1 MEHTAFPKPS
11 PAEPLDEKVWLD
23 QTDRAEVGRE
33 AFFSGREREYEI
45 FQRAASNLRSNR
57 IGGGTL
63 IFQGAPGAGKTA
75 LRLECMEAVKLHS
88 KPQEPWVAALLRPGE
103 LASADSVILQ
113 IVDAVRK
120 ESLRLAQ
127 AASGD
132 LAPKLKQLANL
143 GGKLLAGLSQ
153 RGFSF
158 AGFAVQGKQSV
169 SAVSEFR
176 SMAKLLRDFRMVIFI
191 DEAQNIPVGSATKNV
206 LDMLHNPIEGLAL
219 VTAFFGLSDTQDLLR
234 DCGLSRPAADRAVNL
249 EPLSLE
255 DAKDSLR
262 RMLDTY
268 YTGTDEEKKVWAGA
282 LAELSQGWPQHINR
296 IGVAAGR
303 VLCANEGK
311 LRRHL
316 LAQAL
321 EKGIQQKNA
330 YYRYRIS
337 AGSHRARV
345 YQKLALAGENKPG
358 DFADSLSYDEIESLT
373 ESARAKKGET
383 VNDFLANA
391 LHAGLLA
398 PENNMLDRYKIPIPS
413 LGDYLR
419 SLPIESLPGRD
430 N

>member
-1 MEHTAFPKPS
+1 MESIAFPQPP
-11 PAEPLDEKVWLD
+11 PAEPLDEYVWLD

-33 AFFSGREREYEI
+33 AFFSGRKREYEV
-45 FQRAASNLRSNR
+45 FGRAARNLRLNR
-57 IGGGTL
+57 VGGETL

-88 KPQEPWVAALLRPGE
+88 KPEEPWVAAMLRPGD
-103 LASADSVILQ
+103 LAAAGNVALQ
-113 IVDAVRK
+113 IVDAVHK
-120 ESLRLAQ
+120 ESMRLAHT
-127 AASGD
+127 ASGD
-132 LAPKLKQLANL
+132 VASKLKQLVNL

-158 AGFAVQGKQSV
+158 AGFAVPGKPSD
-169 SAVSEFR
+169 SATSEFR
-176 SMAKLLRDFRMVIFI
+176 NIVKLLRNFRVVIYI
-191 DEAQNIPVGSATKNV
+191 DEAQNIPVGRETKNV
-206 LDMLHNPIEGLAL
+206 IEILHNPIEGLPL
-219 VTAFFGLSDTQDLLR
+219 VAAFFGLSGTQDLLR
-234 DCGLSRPAADRAVNL
+234 DCGLSRPAADRVVNL

-255 DAKDSLR
+255 DARDSLG

-268 YTGTDEEKKVWAGA
+268 YAGTDEEKDVWAGA

-296 IGVAAGR
+296 IGVAAGH
-303 VLCANEGK
+303 VLCSNRGK
-311 LRRHL
+311 LGRHL

-330 YYRYRIS
+330 YYRDRIG
-337 AGSHRARV
+337 AGSHRAWV
-345 YQKLALAGENKPG
+345 YRKLALAAADKTG
-358 DFADSLSYDEIESLT
+358 DFADSLSSEEIESLT
-373 ESARAKKGET
+373 ASERSKKGET
-383 VNDFLANA
+383 VDDFLADA

-419 SLPIESLPGRD
+419 SLRIESSHGTD